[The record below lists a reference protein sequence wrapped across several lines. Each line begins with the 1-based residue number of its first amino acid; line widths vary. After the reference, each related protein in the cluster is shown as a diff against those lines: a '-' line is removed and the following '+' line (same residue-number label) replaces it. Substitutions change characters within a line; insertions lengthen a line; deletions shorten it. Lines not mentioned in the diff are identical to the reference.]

1 MAALTMYGLGF
12 WRANTFWK
20 DPGVFFHMRQT
31 SSLYHIEAN
40 QNRDFSAET
49 FFYQWYCDTL
59 F

>member
-49 FFYQWYCDTL
+49 IFYQ
-59 F
+59 